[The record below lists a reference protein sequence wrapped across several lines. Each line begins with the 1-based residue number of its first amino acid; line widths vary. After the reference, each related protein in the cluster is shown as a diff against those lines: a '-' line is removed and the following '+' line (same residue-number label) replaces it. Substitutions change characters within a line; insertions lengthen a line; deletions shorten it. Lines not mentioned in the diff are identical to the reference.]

1 MSAPGKNQGPVS
13 ILSRSLLFPISHDDE
28 LCWASPLFVPLISA
42 HLSCLPSIHPSRAGP
57 RVTLRRKRVS
67 PNSRLLI
74 LDAFVLLFPFNPEF
88 LPTVQQRLSLGRR
101 KAGGILDECPL
112 SSFLFY
118 LPPSRRPRRS
128 VSGLRYGQYMTS
140 GLSSSPPVVL

>member
-74 LDAFVLLFPFNPEF
+74 LDAFVLLFPFYPEF
-88 LPTVQQRLSLGRR
+88 YRLSSRDCLWGDGKPVGSSMNVRSLLFFFICHR
-101 KAGGILDECPL
+101 PGGPGG
-112 SSFLFY
+112 
-118 LPPSRRPRRS
+118 PSRDCD
-128 VSGLRYGQYMTS
+128 TDNI
-140 GLSSSPPVVL
+140 